1 METVEQQIQR
11 VGATKGPRITP
22 EHIESLI
29 TAEAYAMG
37 NETNVQTMFESP
49 AEAQRALGALDLLT
63 LCVLVL
69 QNGYTIVG
77 KSACASPENFNAE
90 VGKRIARED
99 AVRQIWA
106 LEGYALRTSLMLGG
120 NA

>member
-11 VGATKGPRITP
+11 VAATKGPRITP

-29 TAEAYAMG
+29 ADEVYGQAADLGVMKAQS
-37 NETNVQTMFESP
+37 VQ
-49 AEAQRALGALDLLT
+49 ALSLLT
-63 LCVLVL
+63 ICVLVL
-69 QNGYTIVG
+69 QNGFTIVG